1 MSEKVTIG
9 LRQRIPM
16 SLLEMALT
24 AVLSGDYS
32 REYFAELA
40 ATEYNGKNRIAKT
53 VTAISQLTDQNP
65 LIDLLRENK
74 DDVLLALR
82 NRADRTLI
90 LSSLIIAKFEF
101 AYDIFTLL
109 GKYFH
114 VQDQVVTS
122 LITQKMSQKYGSNRS
137 LPNAMNCALPMFIE
151 AGIIHR
157 PKIGFFEIRK
167 VSPNTEIARRIF
179 NEAFYLW
186 NPSLSRNILYFSNPY
201 YEYIDQ
207 VYGVE

>member
-1 MSEKVTIG
+1 MPEKTTIG

-24 AVLSGDYS
+24 AVLAGDYT

-40 ATEYNGKNRIAKT
+40 ATEYNGQNRIGKT

-74 DDVLLALR
+74 EEVLLALR

-114 VQDQVVTS
+114 VQDQVVAS

-151 AGIIHR
+151 AGILHR

-167 VSPNTEIARRIF
+167 VAPGSDIARRAF
-179 NEAFYLW
+179 DEAFFLW
-186 NPSLSRNILYFSNPY
+186 NPTLSREHSYPSHPY
-201 YEYIDQ
+201 YEYL
-207 VYGVE
+207 EE

>member
-1 MSEKVTIG
+1 MQYKTTIG

-24 AVLSGDYS
+24 AVLSDDYS

-40 ATEYNGKNRIAKT
+40 ATEYNGQNRIGKA

-65 LIDLLRENK
+65 LINLLRENK

-82 NRADRTLI
+82 NGADRTLI

-151 AGIIHR
+151 AGILHR
-157 PKIGFFEIRK
+157 PKIGIFEIRK
-167 VSPNTEIARRIF
+167 VTPGTAIARRIF
-179 NEAFYLW
+179 DEAFFQW
-186 NPSLSRNILYFSNPY
+186 NPNLSREFTYSTHPY
-201 YEYIDQ
+201 YEYL
-207 VYGVE
+207 EE

>member
-1 MSEKVTIG
+1 MSERTTIG

-24 AVLSGDYS
+24 AVLSSDYS

-40 ATEYNGKNRIAKT
+40 ATEYNGQNRIGKT

-65 LIDLLRENK
+65 LIGIMRENK
-74 DDVLLALR
+74 DAVLEALR
-82 NRADRTLI
+82 SKPDRTLI
-90 LSSLIIAKFEF
+90 FSSLIIAKYEF
-101 AYDIFTLL
+101 AYDIFVLL

-114 VQDQVVTS
+114 VQDQVVTA

-151 AGIIHR
+151 AGILYR
-157 PKIGFFEIRK
+157 PKPGFFEISK
-167 VSPNTEIARRIF
+167 VTPASSIARKIF
-179 NEAFYLW
+179 DEAFFHW
-186 NPSLSRNILYFSNPY
+186 NPNLSRELTYPTHPY
-201 YEYIDQ
+201 YEYL
-207 VYGVE
+207 GE

>member
-1 MSEKVTIG
+1 MAEKTTIG

-24 AVLSGDYS
+24 AVLSDEYS
-32 REYFAELA
+32 REYFAQLA
-40 ATEYNGKNRIAKT
+40 ATEYSGANRIGKT

-65 LIDLLRENK
+65 LIDLLKANK
-74 DDVLLALR
+74 EDVLLALR
-82 NRADRTLI
+82 SKPDRAII

-101 AYDIFTLL
+101 AYDIFVLL

-114 VQDQVVTS
+114 VQDQVVTA

-151 AGIIHR
+151 AGVLVR
-157 PKIGFFEIRK
+157 PKLGFYEIHK
-167 VSPNTEIARRIF
+167 VTPASEVAKKIF
-179 NEAFYLW
+179 DAAFFCW
-186 NPSLSRNILYFSNPY
+186 NPTLSQELSYYDHPY
-201 YEYIDQ
+201 YEYINA
-207 VYGVE
+207 E

>member
-1 MSEKVTIG
+1 MSDKVTIG

-24 AVLSGDYS
+24 AVLSGEYS

-40 ATEYNGKNRIAKT
+40 ATEYSGPNRITKT

-65 LIDLLRENK
+65 LIDLLRENR
-74 DDVLLALR
+74 DEVLMALR
-82 NRADRTLI
+82 SKPDRTLL
-90 LSSLIIAKFEF
+90 LSSLLIAKFEF
-101 AYDIFTLL
+101 AYDIFVLL

-151 AGIIHR
+151 AGILYR
-157 PKIGFFEIRK
+157 PKPGFFEISK
-167 VSPNTEIARRIF
+167 VAPASSIARKAF
-179 NEAFYLW
+179 DEAFFHW
-186 NPSLSRNILYFSNPY
+186 NPNLSRELTYPTNPY
-201 YEYIDQ
+201 YEYLEEI
-207 VYGVE
+207 

>member
-1 MSEKVTIG
+1 
-9 LRQRIPM
+9 
-16 SLLEMALT
+16 MALN
-24 AVLSGDYS
+24 AVLADDYS
-32 REYFAELA
+32 RDYFAELA
-40 ATEYNGKNRIAKT
+40 ATEYSGQNRISKT

-65 LIDLLRENK
+65 LIDFLRENK
-74 DDVLLALR
+74 EEVLLALR
-82 NRADRTLI
+82 NCADRTLI

-151 AGIIHR
+151 AGILHR
-157 PKIGFFEIRK
+157 PKIGFFEIRR
-167 VSPNTEIARRIF
+167 VIPNTEIARRIF
-179 NEAFYLW
+179 NEAFYCW
-186 NPSLSRNILYFSNPY
+186 NPGVSRTISNFSHPYF
-201 YEYIDQ
+201 EYIIQNND
-207 VYGVE
+207 

>member
-1 MSEKVTIG
+1 MSEKTTIG

-40 ATEYNGKNRIAKT
+40 ATEYSGQNRIGKT

-65 LIDLLRENK
+65 LIGIMRENK
-74 DDVLLALR
+74 DAVLEALR
-82 NRADRTLI
+82 SKPDRTLI
-90 LSSLIIAKFEF
+90 FSSLIIAKYEF

-114 VQDQVVTS
+114 VQDQVVTA

-151 AGIIHR
+151 AGILHR

-167 VSPNTEIARRIF
+167 VQPSTKIARQLF
-179 NEAFYLW
+179 DEAFFLW
-186 NPSLSRNILYFSNPY
+186 NPNLSRDLDYPTNPY
-201 YEYIDQ
+201 YEYL
-207 VYGVE
+207 GE

>member
-1 MSEKVTIG
+1 MPEKTTIG

-24 AVLSGDYS
+24 AVLTCDYS

-40 ATEYNGKNRIAKT
+40 ATEYKGQNRIGKT

-65 LIDLLRENK
+65 LIELLRDNREE
-74 DDVLLALR
+74 VVMALR
-82 NRADRTLI
+82 SKPDRTLI
-90 LSSLIIAKFEF
+90 LSSLLIAKFEF
-101 AYDIFTLL
+101 AYDIFVLL

-114 VQDQVVTS
+114 VQDQVVTA
-122 LITQKMSQKYGSNRS
+122 LISQKMSQKYGSNRS

-151 AGIIHR
+151 AGILHR

-167 VSPNTEIARRIF
+167 ISPNTDIARRIF
-179 NEAFYLW
+179 DEAFFLW
-186 NPSLSRNILYFSNPY
+186 NPTFSRSHTYDNHPY
-201 YEYIDQ
+201 YEYLDSLL
-207 VYGVE
+207 

>member
-1 MSEKVTIG
+1 MAEKTTIG

-24 AVLSGDYS
+24 AVLSDEYS
-32 REYFAELA
+32 REYFAQLA
-40 ATEYNGKNRIAKT
+40 ATEYSGANRIGKT

-65 LIDLLRENK
+65 LIDLLKANK
-74 DDVLLALR
+74 EDVLLALR
-82 NRADRTLI
+82 SKPDRTII

-101 AYDIFTLL
+101 AYDIFVLL

-114 VQDQVVTS
+114 VQDQVVTA

-151 AGIIHR
+151 AGLLVR
-157 PKIGFFEIRK
+157 PKVGFYEIHK
-167 VSPNTEIARRIF
+167 VTPASEIARKIF
-179 NEAFYLW
+179 DAAFFCW
-186 NPSLSRNILYFSNPY
+186 NPTLSQELTYYDHPY
-201 YEYIDQ
+201 YEYINA
-207 VYGVE
+207 E

>member
-1 MSEKVTIG
+1 MSDKITIG

-40 ATEYNGKNRIAKT
+40 ATEYNGQNRITKT

-74 DDVLLALR
+74 DEVLLVLR

-137 LPNAMNCALPMFIE
+137 LPNAMNCALPMFID
-151 AGIIHR
+151 AGILHR

-167 VSPNTEIARRIF
+167 VAPGSAIARRAF
-179 NEAFYLW
+179 DEAFFQW
-186 NPSLSRNILYFSNPY
+186 NPNLSRELKYPSHPY
-201 YEYIDQ
+201 YEYL
-207 VYGVE
+207 EE

>member
-1 MSEKVTIG
+1 MSEKTTIG
-9 LRQRIPM
+9 LRQRVPM

-24 AVLSGDYS
+24 AVLAGDYS

-40 ATEYNGKNRIAKT
+40 ATEYNGQNRIGKT

-65 LIDLLRENK
+65 LIELLRGHK
-74 DDVLLALR
+74 DEVHLALR
-82 NRADRTLI
+82 NRADRSLI

-114 VQDQVVTS
+114 VQDQVETS

-137 LPNAMNCALPMFIE
+137 LPNAMNCVLPMFIE
-151 AGIIHR
+151 AGILHR
-157 PKIGFFEIRK
+157 PKIGFYEIRK
-167 VSPNTEIARRIF
+167 LAPATAIARRAF
-179 NEAFYLW
+179 DEAFFQW
-186 NPSLSRNILYFSNPY
+186 NPALSRENSYSSHPY
-201 YEYIDQ
+201 YEFLIHDNS
-207 VYGVE
+207 E

>member
-1 MSEKVTIG
+1 MLEKTTIG

-40 ATEYNGKNRIAKT
+40 ATEYSGQNRIAKT

-74 DDVLLALR
+74 DEVLLALR
-82 NRADRTLI
+82 NRADRTLM

-122 LITQKMSQKYGSNRS
+122 LIAQKMSQKYGSNRS
-137 LPNAMNCALPMFIE
+137 LPNAMNSVLPMLIE
-151 AGIIHR
+151 AGFLHR
-157 PKIGFFEIRK
+157 PKAGFYEICK
-167 VSPNTEIARRIF
+167 VTPLSSISRIVF
-179 NEAFYLW
+179 DEAFYHW
-186 NPSLSRNILYFSNPY
+186 NPELSKDQQCYSHPY
-201 YEYIDQ
+201 YEFI
-207 VYGVE
+207 EK

>member
-1 MSEKVTIG
+1 MSEKTTIG

-32 REYFAELA
+32 RQYFAELA
-40 ATEYNGKNRIAKT
+40 ATEYSGQNRIGKT

-65 LIDLLRENK
+65 LIGIIRENK
-74 DDVLLALR
+74 DAVLEALR
-82 NRADRTLI
+82 SKPDRTLI
-90 LSSLIIAKFEF
+90 FSSLIIAKYEF

-114 VQDQVVTS
+114 VQDQVVTA

-151 AGIIHR
+151 AGILHR

-167 VSPNTEIARRIF
+167 VQPSTKIARQLF
-179 NEAFYLW
+179 DEAFFLW
-186 NPSLSRNILYFSNPY
+186 NPNLSRDLDYHTNPY
-201 YEYIDQ
+201 YEYL
-207 VYGVE
+207 GE

>member
-1 MSEKVTIG
+1 MSEKTTIG

-32 REYFAELA
+32 REYFAQLA
-40 ATEYNGKNRIAKT
+40 ATEYNGQNRIAKA

-74 DDVLLALR
+74 DEVLLALR

-151 AGIIHR
+151 AGILHR
-157 PKIGFFEIRK
+157 PKIGYFEIRK
-167 VSPNTEIARRIF
+167 VSPCSDIASRAF
-179 NEAFYLW
+179 DEAFFHW
-186 NPSLSRNILYFSNPY
+186 NPGLSRNIQYSSNPY
-201 YEYIDQ
+201 YEYIDI
-207 VYGVE
+207 Y

>member
-1 MSEKVTIG
+1 MSDKITIG

-24 AVLSGDYS
+24 AVLSDDYS

-40 ATEYNGKNRIAKT
+40 ATEYNGQNRIAKT
-53 VTAISQLTDQNP
+53 VTALSQLTDQNP
-65 LIDLLRENK
+65 LINLLRENK
-74 DDVLLALR
+74 EEVLLALR

-101 AYDIFTLL
+101 AYDLFMLL

-114 VQDQVVTS
+114 VQDQVVTE

-151 AGIIHR
+151 AGILHR

-167 VSPNTEIARRIF
+167 VSPSSDIARCVF
-179 NEAFYLW
+179 NEAFYIW
-186 NPSLSRNILYFSNPY
+186 NPELSRNIKYFSNPY
-201 YEYIDQ
+201 YEYIDSY
-207 VYGVE
+207 YGEE

>member
-1 MSEKVTIG
+1 M
-9 LRQRIPM
+9 
-16 SLLEMALT
+16 
-24 AVLSGDYS
+24 
-32 REYFAELA
+32 
-40 ATEYNGKNRIAKT
+40 
-53 VTAISQLTDQNP
+53 TDQNP

-74 DDVLLALR
+74 DEVLLALR

-114 VQDQVVTS
+114 VQDQVVTA

-151 AGIIHR
+151 AGILHR

-167 VSPNTEIARRIF
+167 VAPGTAIARRAF
-179 NEAFYLW
+179 DEAFFHW
-186 NPSLSRNILYFSNPY
+186 NPNLSRELPY
-201 YEYIDQ
+201 TSHPFYKYLEE
-207 VYGVE
+207 V

>member
-1 MSEKVTIG
+1 MSDKITIG

-24 AVLSGDYS
+24 AVLSGEYS

-40 ATEYNGKNRIAKT
+40 ATEYSGQNRIGKT

-65 LIDLLRENK
+65 LIELLRENK
-74 DDVLLALR
+74 DEVLLALR

-90 LSSLIIAKFEF
+90 FSSLIIAKFEF

-114 VQDQVVTS
+114 VQNQVVTS

-151 AGIIHR
+151 AGILHR

-167 VSPNTEIARRIF
+167 VNPCTAIALRAF
-179 NEAFYLW
+179 DEAFFIW
-186 NPSLSRNILYFSNPY
+186 NPNLSRELTYPTHPY
-201 YEYIDQ
+201 YEYL
-207 VYGVE
+207 EE

>member
-1 MSEKVTIG
+1 MSDKITIG

-40 ATEYNGKNRIAKT
+40 ATEYNGHKRIAKT

-74 DDVLLALR
+74 DEVLLALR

-114 VQDQVVTS
+114 VQDQVVTA

-151 AGIIHR
+151 AGILHR

-167 VSPNTEIARRIF
+167 VAPGTAIARRAF
-179 NEAFYLW
+179 DEAFFHW
-186 NPSLSRNILYFSNPY
+186 NPNLSRELPY
-201 YEYIDQ
+201 PSHPFYKYLE
-207 VYGVE
+207 EA

>member
-1 MSEKVTIG
+1 MLDKVTIG

-32 REYFAELA
+32 RKYFAELA
-40 ATEYNGKNRIAKT
+40 ATVYSGQNRIAKA

-65 LIDLLRENK
+65 LIGILRENK

-82 NRADRTLI
+82 NRADRTMI

-101 AYDIFTLL
+101 AYDVFTLL

-151 AGIIHR
+151 AGILHR
-157 PKIGFFEIRK
+157 PRIGVFEIRR
-167 VSPNTEIARRIF
+167 VTPVTTIARIVF
-179 NEAFYLW
+179 DEAFFLW
-186 NPSLSRNILYFSNPY
+186 NPSLSRELPHDYHPY
-201 YEYIDQ
+201 YEYLED
-207 VYGVE
+207 

>member
-1 MSEKVTIG
+1 MALTTTIG

-40 ATEYNGKNRIAKT
+40 ATEYSGANRIGKT

-65 LIDLLRENK
+65 LIDLLRENR
-74 DDVLLALR
+74 DEVMQALR
-82 NRADRTLI
+82 SKPDRTLI
-90 LSSLIIAKFEF
+90 LASLIIAKFEF

-151 AGIIHR
+151 AGILHR

-167 VSPNTEIARRIF
+167 VAPGSTIARRAF
-179 NEAFYLW
+179 DEAFFHW
-186 NPSLSRNILYFSNPY
+186 NPNLSRDLTYPTHPF
-201 YEYIDQ
+201 YEFLIYKS
-207 VYGVE
+207 

>member
-1 MSEKVTIG
+1 MSDKITIG

-24 AVLSGDYS
+24 AVLSGEYS

-40 ATEYNGKNRIAKT
+40 ATEYSGQNRIGKT

-65 LIDLLRENK
+65 LIELLRENK
-74 DDVLLALR
+74 DEVLLALR

-90 LSSLIIAKFEF
+90 FSSLIIAKFEF

-114 VQDQVVTS
+114 VQKQVVTS

-151 AGIIHR
+151 AGILHR

-167 VSPNTEIARRIF
+167 VNPCTAIALRAF
-179 NEAFYLW
+179 DEAFFIW
-186 NPSLSRNILYFSNPY
+186 NPNLSRELTYPTHPY
-201 YEYIDQ
+201 YEYL
-207 VYGVE
+207 EE

>member
-1 MSEKVTIG
+1 
-9 LRQRIPM
+9 M

-24 AVLSGDYS
+24 AVFSGDYS
-32 REYFAELA
+32 RKYFAELA
-40 ATEYNGKNRIAKT
+40 ATEYSGPNRIAKT

-65 LIDLLRENK
+65 LIDLLRENR
-74 DDVLLALR
+74 DDVLMALR
-82 NRADRTLI
+82 SKPDRTLI

-101 AYDIFTLL
+101 AYDIFVLL

-151 AGIIHR
+151 AGILYR
-157 PKIGFFEIRK
+157 PRPGFFEIRK
-167 VSPNTEIARRIF
+167 VTPASSIARKLF
-179 NEAFYLW
+179 DEAFFHW
-186 NPSLSRNILYFSNPY
+186 NPNLSRELSYPTNPY
-201 YEYIDQ
+201 YEYLIA
-207 VYGVE
+207 E

>member
-1 MSEKVTIG
+1 MSDKITIG

-24 AVLSGDYS
+24 AVLSGEYS

-40 ATEYNGKNRIAKT
+40 ATEYNGQNRIAKA
-53 VTAISQLTDQNP
+53 VTALSQLTDQTP

-74 DDVLLALR
+74 DEVLLALR

-114 VQDQVVTS
+114 VQDQVVTA

-151 AGIIHR
+151 AGILNR
-157 PKIGFFEIRK
+157 PKIGLFEIRK
-167 VSPNTEIARRIF
+167 VTPNTDIARRIF

-186 NPSLSRNILYFSNPY
+186 NPDLSRNILYFSNPY
-201 YEYIDQ
+201 YEYIDH
-207 VYGVE
+207 VYSEE